1 MDIGYFSDEDDINDE
16 RDKISTNTLTSEDRE
31 LQKEVDKSFTLE
43 STYLPDEEDCTPYFF
58 PTVTRKIDFEEKP
71 KGNNKITIHNNQ
83 FNIKI
88 QLEDL
93 MRSKQAIGYKSQKQY
108 GKCTLI

>member
-43 STYLPDEEDCTPYFF
+43 STYLPDEEDCTP
-58 PTVTRKIDFEEKP
+58 RKIDFEEKP
-71 KGNNKITIHNNQ
+71 KGNNKITIHNN
-83 FNIKI
+83 
-88 QLEDL
+88 LL
-93 MRSKQAIGYKSQKQY
+93 Y
-108 GKCTLI
+108 